1 MVSPEAWGANKWNCG
16 FVVLQIMQVMLQL
29 IFMSS
34 VDYRKPQNFWQYLF
48 FEMVLLKVF
57 ISSESFFEIAS
68 CPKYKSVK
76 WNISAERW
84 WAAITGIKPPIS
96 PAPPWA
102 PILGQKS
109 SHPTM
114 ISLFWSNIWIWISTC
129 LQDQVSFLA
138 GSTLANPP
146 IFTAKRKWYL
156 WSLSELFIF
165 MTQQRCRVSAISF
178 SH

>member
-16 FVVLQIMQVMLQL
+16 CVGLQIMQVMLQL
-29 IFMSS
+29 LFMSS
-34 VDYRKPQNFWQYLF
+34 VDYRKPQNFWQCLF
-48 FEMVLLKVF
+48 LEMVLLKVF
-57 ISSESFFEIAS
+57 TSSESFFEIAS